1 MGMGSVAVRA
11 PATSANL
18 GPGFDIFGVALSEPF
33 DVVTI
38 KRVGEAG
45 LKITV
50 RGRFSEGISD
60 RLEENTAGLAA
71 KTLLT
76 ELNIKEGLQIEV
88 EKGIKPGMG
97 LGSSAASA
105 VATIYALNHLLN
117 LDLTKEEMI
126 RLSAQGERASA
137 GAAHA
142 DNVSAALLGGFVL
155 VKPHTYEAISI
166 EPPPNLVFCVAMP
179 DVKPPPKKTG
189 VARSILPRYVSLGRA
204 VHNTSM
210 ACWMV
215 ASLIKGDVVGFGR
228 AMEDIIVEPRRAKM
242 IPGYSEVKRLALK
255 EGAAGVVISGAGPT
269 MLAVVDRSKAE
280 PEAVA
285 EAMCRGF
292 EAAGLASHCFV
303 TKPGRGAST
312 I

>member
-1 MGMGSVAVRA
+1 MDSVTVRA
-11 PATSANL
+11 PASSANL

-33 DVVTI
+33 DVVRVR
-38 KRVGEAG
+38 RVGEAG
-45 LKITV
+45 LKVTV
-50 RGRFSEGISD
+50 RGEFSEGVSD

-76 ELNIKEGLQIEV
+76 ELNIREGVEIEV

-105 VATIYALNHLLN
+105 VATIYALNILFNLN
-117 LDLTKEEMI
+117 LSKEDMI
-126 RLSAQGERASA
+126 RFSAQGEKASA

-142 DNVSAALLGGFVL
+142 DNVSASLLGGFVL
-155 VKPHTYEAISI
+155 VKPHNYEAISI
-166 EPPPNLVFCVAMP
+166 EPPPNLVFCVAIP
-179 DVKPPPKKTG
+179 DIKPPPKKTG
-189 VARSILPRYVSLGRA
+189 VARSILPSYVSLSKI

-215 ASLIKGDVVGFGR
+215 ASIMRGDVMEFGR
-228 AMEDIIVEPRRAKM
+228 AMQDTIVEPRRARM
-242 IPGYSEVKRLALK
+242 IPGYSEVKRLAL
-255 EGAAGVVISGAGPT
+255 EAGAVGVVISGAGPT
-269 MLAVVDRSKAE
+269 MLAVVDRSKSE

-285 EAMCRGF
+285 DAMRRGF
-292 EAAGLASHCFV
+292 EAAGLASRCFV

>member
-1 MGMGSVAVRA
+1 MNSVAVRA

-33 DVVTI
+33 DVV
-38 KRVGEAG
+38 RVSRLNEAG
-45 LKITV
+45 LKVTV
-50 RGRFSEGISD
+50 RGRFSEGVSD

-76 ELNIKEGLQIEV
+76 ELNIQEGVQIEV

-105 VATIYALNHLLN
+105 AATIYALNTLFNLN
-117 LDLTKEEMI
+117 LTKEDMI
-126 RLSAQGERASA
+126 RFSAQGERAAA
-137 GAAHA
+137 GAPHA
-142 DNVSAALLGGFVL
+142 DNVSASLIGGFVL
-155 VKPHTYEAISI
+155 VKPHTYEAICI

-189 VARSILPRYVSLGRA
+189 VARSILPRYVSLGKV

-215 ASLIKGDVVGFGR
+215 ASLVKGDVVGFGR
-228 AMEDIIVEPRRAKM
+228 AMQDVIVEPRRAKM
-242 IPGYSEVKRLALK
+242 IPGYSEVKRFAT
-255 EGAAGVVISGAGPT
+255 EAGAAGVVISGAGPT
-269 MLAVVDRSKAE
+269 MLAVVDRSRAE

-285 EAMCRGF
+285 EAMRRGF
-292 EAAGLASHCFV
+292 EAAGLASYCFV
-303 TKPGRGAST
+303 TKPGKGAST